1 MALSTRSK
9 LRTLAL
15 LAAFAGLAI
24 AGSSLLASAVAAED
38 NACPNLTQA
47 KYPFLT
53 CEPNTYGGVTLRMS
67 GYTPPLECH
76 LRVPSGECAASPEPW
91 RPPFGVFGSRR

>member
-38 NACPNLTQA
+38 NACPKLTQA

-91 RPPFGVFGSRR
+91 RPPFGVFGSRM